1 MRTVRTDRRNVMKKI
16 LCAAFVL
23 VMLAEQAMAAWTD
36 KFSDDFNK
44 LGLYD
49 AVKNALSS
57 DVKPQDILD
66 FVKKHPEF
74 DIHLSMKALYCA
86 CEDRDAVGD
95 AARQLGITDDNI
107 GKALSE
113 SIKEC
118 GSTMALTDRDVLKPS
133 DNGNLSGTPPQG
145 SGRVDGETP
154 PAPPAAASEN
164 ASGASKEKKKKISP
178 SLPPMPPVGPPPS
191 PSQL

>member
-1 MRTVRTDRRNVMKKI
+1 MKKI

-36 KFSDDFNK
+36 KFTDDFSK

-49 AVKNALSS
+49 AVRNALSA

-86 CEDRDAVGD
+86 GEDRDAVGD

>member
-1 MRTVRTDRRNVMKKI
+1 MKKI

-36 KFSDDFNK
+36 KFTDDFNK

-49 AVKNALSS
+49 AVKNALAA
-57 DVKPQDILD
+57 DVKPQNILD

-74 DIHLSMKALYCA
+74 DLHLSMKALYCSG
-86 CEDRDAVGD
+86 ENRDAVGD
-95 AARQLGITDDNI
+95 AARQLGVTDDNI

-145 SGRVDGETP
+145 GVPADGGT
-154 PAPPAAASEN
+154 PPAAAADN
-164 ASGASKEKKKKISP
+164 ASGASKEKKATTSP

-191 PSQL
+191 PSQP